1 MTRVV
6 LAPDK
11 FKGSLSAAEVCA
23 ALAEGLRAARPDVH
37 TVSLPVADGGD
48 GTVEA
53 ALSAGYRRVAVTAE
67 GPTGELVDTAYAERD
82 GTAIVE
88 LADACGLRRLPGGRP
103 APLAASSYGVGQV
116 VAAAL
121 RAGCRRV
128 VLGIGGSASTDG
140 GAGLVEALGAVLLP
154 ESPESPESP
163 GSPERPGSPAGRRRH
178 RGGGAL
184 AALDGVDLSGLDP
197 RLRDT
202 ELIVACDVDN
212 PLLGPHGAAAVYGP
226 QKGATPDDVAFLE
239 RVLARWATIV
249 MSATGTDHRWAPG
262 AGAAGGVGFAALSL
276 LGARLC
282 PGIDL
287 ILDLVGIDDALL
299 GADLVVTGEGSLD
312 EQTLRGKAPAGV
324 AARARAAGVPVVAV
338 AGRSLLD
345 SAALTGAGFSA
356 VRTLAELEPDERV
369 SLSQAADL
377 LRRLA
382 PRLIDRSWPDGPACS
397 VAATRPAGRTEAGDG
412 R

>member
-1 MTRVV
+1 MRVV

-23 ALAEGLRAARPDVH
+23 ALAEGLHEARPDVH

-53 ALSAGYRRVAVTAE
+53 ALSAGYRRVAVRAE
-67 GPTGELVDTAYAERD
+67 GPTGEPVDTAYAELD
-82 GTAIVE
+82 GTAVVE
-88 LADACGLRRLPGGRP
+88 LADVCGLRRLPGGCP
-103 APLAASSYGVGQV
+103 APLTASSYGTGQV
-116 VAAAL
+116 VAAAIQ
-121 RAGCRRV
+121 AGCRRV

-154 ESPESPESP
+154 EGSDSESSDFE
-163 GSPERPGSPAGRRRH
+163 GSEGRQRH
-178 RGGGAL
+178 RGGRSL
-184 AALDGVDLSGLDP
+184 AVLDDVDLSGLDP

-202 ELIVACDVDN
+202 ELVVACDVDN

-226 QKGATPDDVAFLE
+226 QKGATPADVVFLE
-239 RVLARWATIV
+239 QALSRWALIV
-249 MSATGTDHRWAPG
+249 MSVTGTDHRQTPG

-276 LGARLC
+276 LGARLHS
-282 PGIDL
+282 GIDL
-287 ILDLVGIDDALL
+287 ILDLVGIDDALR

-312 EQTLRGKAPAGV
+312 EQTLHGKAPAGV
-324 AARARAAGVPVVAV
+324 AARARAAGVPVVVV

-345 SAALTGAGFSA
+345 PSTLAGAGFSA
-356 VRTLAELEPDERV
+356 VRTLAESEPDARV
-369 SLSQAADL
+369 SMSQAGYL

-382 PRLIDRSWPDGPACS
+382 PRLLDGLPAGGSSHRDRS
-397 VAATRPAGRTEAGDG
+397 RPI
-412 R
+412 